1 MKDDLCR
8 AFCESLVV
16 ESVPA
21 GLAVTT
27 SFKGVTG
34 EALMFYIV
42 GPDANDTWRLQ
53 DDGTTIPYIEAAG
66 AELGGGSRAETFQA
80 LLTDFG
86 ATYDEQSG
94 ELTIGPLDKSS
105 VATGALRFIALLIR
119 IQELLQVTREKIE
132 ALWVEEAR
140 ASLERAVSGRAE
152 IEYDAAVSP
161 ELHEWPADV
170 VVRAS
175 GRPPV
180 ALFFGTSNNKAYEAL
195 LLNSTARYQL
205 RRQVKVVLLLETDK
219 ALTQKLRQRADNS
232 IVVPRFRGAEWD
244 AVGRIAEEAIGERPQ
259 IH

>member
-1 MKDDLCR
+1 MTDDLCR
-8 AFCESLVV
+8 AFCESLAV

-42 GPDANDTWRLQ
+42 GPDKNDDWHLQ

-66 AELGGGSRAETFQA
+66 AELGGGARAETFQA
-80 LLTDFG
+80 LLADYG
-86 ATYDEQSG
+86 ATYDDQSG
-94 ELTIGPLDKSS
+94 ELAIGPMNKTA
-105 VATGALRFIALLIR
+105 VATAALRFIALLIR
-119 IQELLQVTREKIE
+119 VQELLQITREKVE
-132 ALWVEEAR
+132 SLWVEEAR
-140 ASLERAVSGRAE
+140 TSLERAISGRAE
-152 IEYDAAVSP
+152 IEYDASVSP
-161 ELHEWPADV
+161 DLHEWPADV
-170 VVRAS
+170 VVRAA

-205 RRQVKVVLLLETDK
+205 RRQVTVVLLLENDK

-259 IH
+259 VH